1 MGIIRTGYLRT
12 AGAAALL
19 LGLTGVAG
27 AGTLGPAANFNAV
40 IFGDITA
47 FGGDT
52 EGRLA
57 VGGNAELH
65 WYSVGGHLP
74 NSYGAEDRLIVEGN
88 LWADTNWQVY
98 GGNAVYG
105 GTLTGGLTTTS
116 GTVRQ
121 ETGVFDFAAVK
132 SDSIALSNHL
142 GTLTSNGASNY
153 QWGGLTLT
161 GADAALN
168 VFTVDASQWQNAHTF
183 YINAPS
189 TSTVILNIAGE
200 SLTRSGGG
208 IILNGVSN
216 TQVLYNFHDATT
228 LNLSSM
234 AILGSV
240 LAPEADLTMYGGNIN
255 GVAIL
260 DSASMNWGAEFH
272 HHGFTGNLPN
282 VPTGAIPEPA
292 SLGVLA
298 LAGVILASQRGRRQR
313 QAA

>member
-1 MGIIRTGYLRT
+1 MGIIRTGCLRT
-12 AGAAALL
+12 LGAAALAL
-19 LGLTGVAG
+19 SITGAAE

-47 FGGDT
+47 FAGDT

-74 NSYGAEDRLIVEGN
+74 NSHGAEDRLIVEGD

-105 GTLTGGLTTTS
+105 GTLTGGVTTSS

-121 ETGVFDFAAVK
+121 ESGVFDFAAVK
-132 SDSIALSNHL
+132 ADSIALSDHL
-142 GTLTSNGASNY
+142 ATLTGNGTSSY

-161 GADAALN
+161 GSDAQLN
-168 VFTVDASQWQNAHTF
+168 VFTVDPAQWQSAHTF
-183 YINAPS
+183 YISAPS
-189 TSTVILNIAGE
+189 SSTVILNIAGE

-208 IILNGVSN
+208 IFLTGVSN
-216 TQVLYNFHDATT
+216 TNVLFNFHEAAT
-228 LNLSSM
+228 LNISSM

-240 LAPEADLTMYGGNIN
+240 LAPEAKLTMYGGNIN
-255 GVAIL
+255 GVSIL
-260 DSASMNWGAEFH
+260 DSACMNWGAEFH
-272 HHGFTGNLPN
+272 HHGFTGDIPTVPGN
-282 VPTGAIPEPA
+282 VPIPEPA
-292 SLGVLA
+292 SLAVLG
-298 LAGVILASQRGRRQR
+298 LAACLVSSRRR
-313 QAA
+313 RHRRTA